1 LQHFD
6 KIALR
11 QKGPRGDLPLKQ
23 RLENSRVGTIAKAL
37 ARCCSGGP
45 VGLIFVLSHFFAS
58 ASEISKQDSETLP
71 FVHILEYRIA
81 GYQFTRAA

>member
-1 LQHFD
+1 MDDDDPLRLEQLERIAQRRNRDLQHFD

-37 ARCCSGGP
+37 ARCCSGGR
-45 VGLIFVLSHFFAS
+45 VGLIFVLSHFS
-58 ASEISKQDSETLP
+58 CL
-71 FVHILEYRIA
+71 RI
-81 GYQFTRAA
+81 